1 MHIYDVTEAAKAI
14 SGIVAPAIMI
24 SASAL
29 MILALH
35 AKYSSLID
43 RMRALNDERR
53 RIVNNEEQKSKQRL
67 DNVVEQLEMFL
78 VRAYLVRNA
87 IVSLYLAIALFVL
100 SSIIIGVVIVFNV
113 SVSVWLSLIVF
124 MLAMVSVLVGT
135 VFAFKDILSAYTIA
149 RLEVRGVKELKKTL

>member
-1 MHIYDVTEAAKAI
+1 MPINDVPEAAKAI

-53 RIVNNEEQKSKQRL
+53 RIVNAEEQKSKQRL
-67 DNVVEQLEMFL
+67 ENVVAQLEMFL
-78 VRAYLVRNA
+78 LRAYLVRNA
-87 IVSLYLAIALFVL
+87 IVSLYLAIALFVI
-100 SSIIIGVVIVFNV
+100 SSIIIGIVIVFSV
-113 SVSVWLSLIVF
+113 SFSVWLSLIVF
-124 MLAMVSVLVGT
+124 MLAMVSVLIGT
-135 VFAFKDILSAYTIA
+135 IFAFRDILGAYTIA
-149 RLEVRGVKELKKTL
+149 RLEVRGVKELKKMP